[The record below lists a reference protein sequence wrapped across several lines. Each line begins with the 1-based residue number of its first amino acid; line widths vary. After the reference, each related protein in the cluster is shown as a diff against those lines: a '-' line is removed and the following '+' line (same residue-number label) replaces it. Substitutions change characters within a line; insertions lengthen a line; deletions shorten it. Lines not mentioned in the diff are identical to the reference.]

1 MSIIK
6 IELKPALS
14 KEELQW
20 MHNRFDGLCCKLGVS
35 SEDLIR
41 WRQKLFAQYKQ
52 PSRYYHNLVHI
63 YNFIKIFDE
72 HQMAI
77 QQPLWFEVA
86 IWWHDAIY
94 DAQRKDNEQKSAQW
108 AVDCWGAYLQD
119 EALAYIK
126 LLINSTEKHLP
137 LEDEGDLYYFL
148 DMDLSVLATEST
160 TYLIYT
166 DYIAKEYQ
174 LYYPKL
180 LYKIGRKKAMKQFFN
195 RSRLYYTSFF
205 YENYEEQAKNNI
217 KLELKTI

>member
-1 MSIIK
+1 MCIRDS
-6 IELKPALS
+6 S

-20 MHNRFDGLCCKLGVS
+20 MQSRFDNLCRQLGVS
-35 SEDLIR
+35 SEDLIG
-41 WRQKLFAQYKQ
+41 WRQKLFDQYNQ
-52 PSRYYHNLVHI
+52 SNRYYHNLVHI
-63 YNFIKIFDE
+63 YNFIKVFEQHPTVIR
-72 HQMAI
+72 
-77 QQPLWFEVA
+77 QPLWFEVA

-108 AVDCWGAYLQD
+108 AVDCWGDYLEE

-126 LLINSTEKHLP
+126 LLIDSTEKHLP
-137 LEDEGDLYYFL
+137 LEDNIDVYYFL

-160 TYLIYT
+160 TYITYT
-166 DYIAKEYQ
+166 NYIAKEYQ

-180 LYKIGRKKAMKQFFN
+180 LYKMGRKKAMRQFFN

-205 YENYEEQAKNNI
+205 YENYENQAKSNI